1 MSRWKLQRRRGQ
13 GHAKLFA
20 DGFDTGHATHNVF
33 GRWLVVVIMGPS
45 TAYTGCQNPRVKR
58 PPQKYR
64 NAAYREHRKKEFN
77 STLPQQGV
85 SSSQQKA
92 VEVTVLQRLR
102 THLPFVSA
110 QAKGGDQSRVAQL
123 DHGLKAAFHKIAP
136 MAWVLIAVGTLS
148 QIMG

>member
-45 TAYTGCQNPRVKR
+45 AAYTGCQNPRVKR
-58 PPQKYR
+58 PPQNYR
-64 NAAYREHRKKEFN
+64 YAAFSAHGQKGFHGA
-77 STLPQQGV
+77 LLQQGV
-85 SSSQQKA
+85 SSSQQTA
-92 VEVTVLQRLR
+92 VEVTVLQRLS

-110 QAKGGDQSRVAQL
+110 QAKDRKSTRLNSSHVA
-123 DHGLKAAFHKIAP
+123 I
-136 MAWVLIAVGTLS
+136 S
-148 QIMG
+148 Y

>member
-58 PPQKYR
+58 PPQNYR
-64 NAAYREHRKKEFN
+64 YAAFRAHGQKGFHGA
-77 STLPQQGV
+77 LLQQGV

-92 VEVTVLQRLR
+92 VEEIGRASCR
-102 THLPFVSA
+102 E
-110 QAKGGDQSRVAQL
+110 RV
-123 DHGLKAAFHKIAP
+123 K
-136 MAWVLIAVGTLS
+136 
-148 QIMG
+148 